1 MKPLIDE
8 YIGMSYRFTYVVR
21 NRTMRRDV
29 GERTKK
35 KIPTTLKT
43 SQTAG

>member
-29 GERTKK
+29 GERTKRM
-35 KIPTTLKT
+35 TTLKT